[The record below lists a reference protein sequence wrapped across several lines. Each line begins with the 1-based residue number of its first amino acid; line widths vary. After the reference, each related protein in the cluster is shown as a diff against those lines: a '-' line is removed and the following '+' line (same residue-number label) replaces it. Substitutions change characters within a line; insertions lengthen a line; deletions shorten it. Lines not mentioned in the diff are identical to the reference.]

1 MGQVEEGCT
10 RGPDDPQL
18 LHTRARGAQEQ
29 QELCQEHPG
38 PAPERGEGHY
48 NRLYS
53 SDGKLCSKVM
63 CGVYRSGGSGYGG
76 PASDEK
82 FFDPEKV
89 YTIHTYSRF
98 YLELRDFT
106 HFESWRYFNNFEEK
120 KMNSQDHGL
129 LINQSLSNMGLR
141 DASASKNCTFGEQ
154 RLPL

>member
-1 MGQVEEGCT
+1 MGQAEEGCT

-89 YTIHTYSRF
+89 YTIHTYIAHIQDF
-98 YLELRDFT
+98 IWNWEILR
-106 HFESWRYFNNFEEK
+106 
-120 KMNSQDHGL
+120 
-129 LINQSLSNMGLR
+129 ILSPGVI
-141 DASASKNCTFGEQ
+141 
-154 RLPL
+154 